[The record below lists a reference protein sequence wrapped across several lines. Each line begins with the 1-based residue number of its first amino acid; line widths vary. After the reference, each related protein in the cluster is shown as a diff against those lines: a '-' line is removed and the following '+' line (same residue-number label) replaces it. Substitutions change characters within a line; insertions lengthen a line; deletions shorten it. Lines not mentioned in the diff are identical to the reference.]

1 MVMIKVENL
10 VKIYENKKKALD
22 NINFEINKGE
32 IIGLVGRN
40 GAGKTTLMKCML
52 GLLKF
57 QNGNI
62 YIKGYNIK
70 DSFEKIN
77 KKIGFL
83 LRPAFYDH
91 LNAYE
96 NLKIVNILLG
106 KKNNKIIDEVLN
118 FVGLYDVR
126 YKKVRS
132 YSFGMKQRLGIAR
145 TLIVEPE
152 ILILDEP
159 LVGLDPVGAIEMK
172 NKIRQFA
179 KEEGKTVLFSSHLLN
194 DVEELCDKVVMLENG
209 KIIANDTLENIK
221 NRKKYILKIKGKV
234 NLDIGSDV
242 KVFYKND
249 RTYVIIQN
257 KKDIDKILY
266 NIYKNNYKIE
276 DIEVESFKLSKLF
289 EGVENYE

>member
-1 MVMIKVENL
+1 MIKVENL